1 MQGTWWLLNSFMD
14 YGQIMDQTDGVWL
27 SHRARQ
33 LPRAPGSS
41 RTSLYD
47 TTFQGFAVVH
57 ISLVYV
63 IKLHNIYVAIVHSAI
78 DSLVYVYIY
87 TSDVILFYFFTWA
100 NHFIHNTFDIFLTG
114 WIYCLC
120 CTKIPTSVLCTDY
133 CPESVSM

>member
-63 IKLHNIYVAIVHSAI
+63 IKLHNIYVAIVHS
-78 DSLVYVYIY
+78 DRFVSV
-87 TSDVILFYFFTWA
+87 
-100 NHFIHNTFDIFLTG
+100 
-114 WIYCLC
+114 CLH
-120 CTKIPTSVLCTDY
+120 LY
-133 CPESVSM
+133 Q